1 LSGTPAISFFK
12 SSLKGNLVSGV
23 RGILNGATNFIL
35 SEMESG
41 SGYDEALQ
49 QAEKRGY
56 LEADK
61 SADID
66 GKDAQAKLAILA
78 NELFDLTIDLADIE
92 RVGISAITQVHIE
105 DARREGKRWK
115 LVATLSTGG
124 DKIVAQVKP
133 EKLALSDPLAQVKGS
148 LNAITFSTDLIG
160 DVTIT
165 GPGAGSKETGYAV
178 LSDLLSLN
186 TGVYS

>member
-1 LSGTPAISFFK
+1 MC
-12 SSLKGNLVSGV
+12 SS
-23 RGILNGATNFIL
+23 
-35 SEMESG
+35 
-41 SGYDEALQ
+41 
-49 QAEKRGY
+49 
-56 LEADK
+56 
-61 SADID
+61 
-66 GKDAQAKLAILA
+66 
-78 NELFDLTIDLADIE
+78 DL
-92 RVGISAITQVHIE
+92 
-105 DARREGKRWK
+105 
-115 LVATLSTGG
+115 
-124 DKIVAQVKP
+124 KP